1 MTIPMIGS
9 TAASSGATTS
19 AAAKTMLGKD
29 DFMKLLVAQ
38 MQHQDPL
45 NPSDSSQMAAQLAQ
59 FSSLEQLTNISQQM
73 ATQASDS
80 ATLVNTVNNSSAIGL
95 LGKTVTVLDDTVQV
109 GGSSPTTTASTMV
122 GAGGG
127 DFTVRLEDANGYTVA
142 TQHVG
147 RVSGGQQNVSLD
159 SLTSGLPAGNYK
171 VVFDVTNG
179 VGSTQ
184 TIAHPTATV
193 AAHVDGIGFGT
204 NGAVVS
210 SGSKQYT
217 IGQVLSV
224 HATN

>member
-1 MTIPMIGS
+1 MTVPMIGS
-9 TAASSGATTS
+9 TAASSHGMNSTSKTT
-19 AAAKTMLGKD
+19 LGKD
-29 DFMKLLVAQ
+29 DFMKLLIAQ

-73 ATQASDS
+73 AAQASDS

-95 LGKTVTVLDDTVQV
+95 LGKTVSVLDDTVQV
-109 GGSSPTTTASTMV
+109 GGTSPTHTASATV

-127 DFTVRLEDANGYTVA
+127 DLTVRLEDANGFTVA
-142 TQHVG
+142 TNHVG
-147 RVSGGQQNVSLD
+147 RVAGGQQRVSMD
-159 SLTSGLPAGNYK
+159 SLTKGLPAGNYK
-171 VVFDVTNG
+171 VVFDVING
-179 VGSTQ
+179 IGSTQ
-184 TIAHPTATV
+184 TIAHPTSTV
-193 AAHVDGIGFGT
+193 AARVDGIGFGT

-224 HATN
+224 NATN

>member
-1 MTIPMIGS
+1 MTVPSIGS
-9 TAASSGATTS
+9 TAAASGATTS
-19 AAAKTMLGKD
+19 SAASKGMLGKD

-38 MQHQDPL
+38 MQHQDPM

-73 ATQASDS
+73 ASQAADS

-95 LGKTVTVLDDTVQV
+95 LGKTVSVLDDTVQV
-109 GGSSPTTTASTMV
+109 GGSSPTHTASTTV
-122 GAGGG
+122 GAGGS
-127 DFTVRLEDANGYTVA
+127 FTVRLEDANGFTVA
-142 TQHVG
+142 TNHMG
-147 RVSGGQQNVSLD
+147 RVAGGQQNVSLD

-184 TIAHPTATV
+184 TIAHPTSTV

-204 NGAVVS
+204 NGAVVT
-210 SGSKQYT
+210 SGSKKYT

-224 HATN
+224 NATN